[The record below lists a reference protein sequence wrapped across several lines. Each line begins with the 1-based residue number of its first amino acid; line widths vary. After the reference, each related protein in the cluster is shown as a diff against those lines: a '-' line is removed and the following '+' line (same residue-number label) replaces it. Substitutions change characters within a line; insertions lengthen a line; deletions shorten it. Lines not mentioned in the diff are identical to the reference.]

1 VYRDAA
7 GAMLLH
13 RFCWIPHPD
22 PTEARRELDKLSGRS
37 DHGRRHRPYSPSAKL
52 AALLRA
58 AKRLFP
64 HCLQHRDRHGAL
76 PMHYLVST
84 RPALRPCPA
93 RAPRP
98 HQRAPAPDLQ
108 VQNSS
113 PAARDLLRQLMA
125 LHPHAVVCR
134 DRAGNVPLHVAVASF
149 NTGCVEELVQGGWP
163 AMLMVPNNA
172 GTLPSQ
178 APGAWKVR
186 AMFNLH
192 STFTRFELQCSVAL
206 GVPFS
211 VLAAYL
217 ACSLESQ
224 HALAPWFEAL
234 LVGIFFGAFALLCL
248 ALADAAHVARAIRG
262 DGGALSAAALVL
274 LSLAQLRVPVESF
287 VVLWERR
294 GQEHWLLRLKR
305 LQLVLVWLPVAVV
318 QVRCSLTGHIL
329 IVLDGRF
336 SLSLKGRCQVWTL
349 VATAPGPFLAMRCAC
364 LALATVSFAVAATG
378 QEAHRFG
385 MDGWNAGLRRTEL
398 AVTLVLRLGEAG
410 SRAGVYG
417 VVLGL
422 HGPAMLGLCML
433 AEVALM
439 LLLGVASGE
448 NTGVRER
455 LAGVLATELFDLCGT
470 HNGFRP
476 HSSQHTWRQVLG
488 LPPLPPHPPRNRR
501 AGACAARAA

>member
-1 VYRDAA
+1 
-7 GAMLLH
+7 
-13 RFCWIPHPD
+13 
-22 PTEARRELDKLSGRS
+22 
-37 DHGRRHRPYSPSAKL
+37 
-52 AALLRA
+52 
-58 AKRLFP
+58 
-64 HCLQHRDRHGAL
+64 
-76 PMHYLVST
+76 
-84 RPALRPCPA
+84 
-93 RAPRP
+93 
-98 HQRAPAPDLQ
+98 
-108 VQNSS
+108 
-113 PAARDLLRQLMA
+113 
-125 LHPHAVVCR
+125 
-134 DRAGNVPLHVAVASF
+134 
-149 NTGCVEELVQGGWP
+149 VEELVQGGWP

-192 STFTRFELQCSVAL
+192 STFTRLELQCSVAL
-206 GVPFS
+206 GAPFT

-234 LVGIFFGAFALLCL
+234 LLGLFHGAFALLCL
-248 ALADAAHVARAIRG
+248 ALADSAHVARAIRG
-262 DGGALSAAALVL
+262 DGGAWSAAALVL

-318 QVRCSLTGHIL
+318 QVRGSLMGHIL
-329 IVLDGRF
+329 CWMDVSLAERSLPGVD
-336 SLSLKGRCQVWTL
+336 LSLLLNDRCQVWTL

-385 MDGWNAGLRRTEL
+385 IDGWNAGLRRTEL